1 MRAEDLE
8 RALDGL
14 ALPADAEAP
23 LRAAHAQLV
32 DGRPDDSLEAL
43 ARLGRPQEPAVALL
57 TGLAHL
63 GRFDLFRAERTL
75 TQLVAHMPVFVGLLA
90 LARVRVLQEDVEGAA
105 ELLRRALQARPDHA
119 GAIAALAECYVV
131 DGRYERAEALARRGL
146 ELHPTATALLF
157 VLADALRCQ
166 ERHVEAVAV
175 LRRLLPLDATAE
187 APRVALGRSLLALER
202 PAEARPIFEEVL
214 RRNAESTGALAG
226 MAEALAQEGR
236 LGEAHGYVL
245 RAMAAAPDQAWLHL
259 LHAHLNLRS
268 GRLDQAEMSAET
280 AATLT
285 DAPREALR
293 IAVRAATGRGDFER
307 AAEHARALLGVDA
320 SDALGHA
327 ATGLAE
333 VLAGRA
339 GAARER
345 LTAQLARRAPDPDL
359 LLALGAAELAAGQAA
374 QAAERFRAVIRLRA
388 DDRWAQPLLGAAYA
402 GVNDPDA
409 SGERLLRRALAGEPV
424 GEDDDDEDDDDET
437 YVVEPPTQ
445 HGAPPPAT
453 ARRASGP
460 IAPLLEAAVNRLLA
474 EEDGSIAPPPE
485 DLEPLEPPPAA
496 QVTPPSPALEPPLP
510 PPPDP
515 GGSVESRSLA
525 GIDLSPA
532 PTPSHGGDRP
542 PAEVVERLHRLG
554 RVLAGAEGLADL
566 ASRVDRLIEGHDQ
579 PLLLAVVGRSGA
591 GKTTFVNALIGQPLI
606 PEDTRV
612 PHLLRYGRRPSAR
625 VVFHDGRIETVR
637 PQALREVV
645 ARAGVDGDDGGV
657 RRVEILMPVQ
667 ELVRAS
673 ILDLPDPLAD
683 GALSAGD
690 VDGVLWLIDAEASE
704 DAWAEAAAWL
714 DAHGGD
720 ALAVVTRA
728 DRVAGERVVAQ
739 SERGRAA
746 LGGRVREVCVVS
758 AQQGLEGLRHR
769 DVGALRE
776 SGFPRLHKAL
786 GRAFFHRAGRVRGD
800 AVARQVERL
809 ARAGLA
815 RVQASLDRVER
826 QDAAVA
832 ALAERVARDREAF
845 RREAEGTVPERL
857 AGALE
862 QTLAACA
869 PEVGEAWA
877 MPAGFERQHRLDGAR
892 ARLRQGFVEGVRGA
906 REALDGQLRRA
917 MDGYFAAFE
926 AIFPPDAQ
934 SAEAARVAGLQGI
947 LDGYRLLLLEEALG
961 RHEAYLEGWVDQ
973 APLEAL
979 LREPRPATEA
989 DVVSAL
995 RDAGLHLDRAR
1006 APKLQ
1011 GLGGPLFDGI
1021 AAFVDET
1028 AADLR
1033 VARVD
1038 LTERLVEPL
1047 IRFLDGTE

>member
-14 ALPADAEAP
+14 ALPADAEVP
-23 LRAAHAQLV
+23 LRAAHALLV
-32 DGRPDDSLEAL
+32 EGRPDDSLEAL

-75 TQLVAHMPVFVGLLA
+75 AQLVAHMPVFAGLLA

-105 ELLRRALQARPDHA
+105 ELLRQALQARPDHA

-146 ELHPTATALLF
+146 ELHPTAAALLF
-157 VLADALRCQ
+157 VLADALRFQ
-166 ERHVEAVAV
+166 ERHVEAVAA
-175 LRRLLPLDATAE
+175 LRRLLPLDAAAE
-187 APRVALGRSLLALER
+187 APRVALGRSLLALDR

-285 DAPREALR
+285 DTPREALR
-293 IAVRAATGRGDFER
+293 IAVRAAIGRGDFER
-307 AAEHARALLGVDA
+307 AAEHARALLGVDG

-327 ATGLAE
+327 ASGLAE
-333 VLAGRA
+333 VLAGRLD
-339 GAARER
+339 AARAR

-402 GVNDPDA
+402 GVNDPEA
-409 SGERLLRRALAGEPV
+409 SGERLLRRALAGESV
-424 GEDDDDEDDDDET
+424 ELDDDEDDDDET
-437 YVVEPPTQ
+437 YVVEPPTA

-474 EEDGSIAPPPE
+474 EDDGSIAPP
-485 DLEPLEPPPAA
+485 LEPLEPLEAPPAA
-496 QVTPPSPALEPPLP
+496 QVSPPSAVLEPPLP
-510 PPPDP
+510 PPHDP
-515 GGSVESRSLA
+515 GASVESRSLA
-525 GIDLSPA
+525 GADLSLGA
-532 PTPSHGGDRP
+532 SASHGGDRP

-566 ASRVDRLIEGHDQ
+566 ASRVERLIEGHDQ
-579 PLLLAVVGRSGA
+579 PLLLAVVGRAGA

-612 PHLLRYGRRPSAR
+612 PHLLRYGRRPGAR
-625 VVFHDGRIETVR
+625 VVFHDGRVESVR
-637 PQALREVV
+637 PQALR
-645 ARAGVDGDDGGV
+645 AAGAWSAPDGDADV

-667 ELVRAS
+667 ELARAS

-683 GALSAGD
+683 GALAAGD
-690 VDGVLWLIDAEASE
+690 VDGVLWLVDAEAE
-704 DAWAEAAAWL
+704 DDAWDEAVAWL

-728 DRVAGERVVAQ
+728 DRVPGERVVAQ
-739 SERGRAA
+739 CERGRSA
-746 LGGRVREVCVVS
+746 LGHRVREVCVVS

-769 DVGALRE
+769 DVGALRA

-786 GRAFFHRAGRVRGD
+786 GRAFFQRAGQVRGE

-809 ARAGLA
+809 ARAALA
-815 RVQASLDRVER
+815 RVQGNLDRVER

-857 AGALE
+857 ATALE
-862 QTLAACA
+862 QTLTACA
-869 PEVGEAWA
+869 PELGEAWA
-877 MPAGFERQHRLDGAR
+877 MAPGFERQHRLDGAR

-906 REALDGQLRRA
+906 REALDGQLRGA
-917 MDGYFAAFE
+917 MDGYFEAFE

-979 LREPRPATEA
+979 LREPLPNTPAG
-989 DVVSAL
+989 VVTAL
-995 RDAGLHLDRAR
+995 RGAGLHLDRAR

-1047 IRFLDGTE
+1047 TRFIDGTA

>member
-14 ALPADAEAP
+14 ALPADAAVP

-32 DGRPDDSLEAL
+32 EGRPDDSLEEL

-63 GRFDLFRAERTL
+63 ARFDLFRAERTL
-75 TQLVAHMPVFVGLLA
+75 AQLIGHTPVFAGLLA

-105 ELLRRALQARPDHA
+105 ELLRQALQSRPDHA

-146 ELHPTATALLF
+146 ELHPRATGLLF

-175 LRRLLPLDATAE
+175 LRRLLPLDAAAE

-293 IAVRAATGRGDFER
+293 IAVRAATGRGDFGR
-307 AAEHARALLGVDA
+307 AAEHARALLGVDG

-327 ATGLAE
+327 ASGLAE
-333 VLAGRA
+333 VLAGRH
-339 GAARER
+339 GAARAR
-345 LTAQLARRAPDPDL
+345 LTAQLARQAPDPDL

-402 GVNDPDA
+402 GVNDPEA
-409 SGERLLRRALAGEPV
+409 SGERLLRRALAGESVDP
-424 GEDDDDEDDDDET
+424 EDDEDDDDET

-445 HGAPPPAT
+445 HGAPPPAA

-474 EEDGSIAPPPE
+474 EDDASNAPRLEPVEAPP
-485 DLEPLEPPPAA
+485 AT
-496 QVTPPSPALEPPLP
+496 QVTPPTPILEPPLP
-510 PPPDP
+510 PPLEP

-525 GIDLSPA
+525 GVDSSPVPSA
-532 PTPSHGGDRP
+532 SHGGDRP

-566 ASRVDRLIEGHDQ
+566 ASRVERLIEGHDQ
-579 PLLLAVVGRSGA
+579 PLLLAVVGRPGA

-612 PHLLRYGRRPSAR
+612 PHLLRYGRRPGAR
-625 VVFHDGRIETVR
+625 VVFHDGRVETVR
-637 PQALREVV
+637 PQALRE
-645 ARAGVDGDDGGV
+645 AGRWPTAEGDGGV

-667 ELVRAS
+667 ELARAS
-673 ILDLPDPLAD
+673 ILDMPDPLAE
-683 GALSAGD
+683 GALGTGD
-690 VDGVLWLIDAEASE
+690 ADGVLWLVDAAAEG
-704 DAWAEAAAWL
+704 DAWDEAVAWL

-728 DRVAGERVVAQ
+728 DGVPGERVVAQ
-739 SERGRAA
+739 AERGRAV
-746 LGGRVREVCVVS
+746 LGRRVREVCVVS

-769 DVGALRE
+769 DVGALRA

-786 GRAFFHRAGRVRGD
+786 GRAFFQRAGQVRGE
-800 AVARQVERL
+800 AVSRQVERL
-809 ARAGLA
+809 ARAALA

-826 QDAAVA
+826 QGAAVA

-857 AGALE
+857 SAAFE
-862 QTLAACA
+862 QTLEACG
-869 PEVGEAWA
+869 PELGAAWA
-877 MPAGFERQHRLDGAR
+877 MDAGFERQHRLDGVR

-979 LREPRPATEA
+979 LSAPAPATAGE
-989 DVVSAL
+989 VVAAL
-995 RDAGLHLDRAR
+995 RSVGLHLDRVR

-1038 LTERLVEPL
+1038 RTERLVEPL
-1047 IRFLDGTE
+1047 TRFVDGAS

>member
-32 DGRPDDSLEAL
+32 EGRPDDSLEAL

-75 TQLVAHMPVFVGLLA
+75 TQLVGHVPVFAGLLA
-90 LARVRVLQEDVEGAA
+90 LARVRVLQEDVEGSA

-146 ELHPTATALLF
+146 ELHPTAPALLF

-175 LRRLLPLDATAE
+175 LRRLLPLDAAAE

-307 AAEHARALLGVDA
+307 AAEHARALLGVDG

-327 ATGLAE
+327 AAGLAE
-333 VLAGRA
+333 VLAGRP

-409 SGERLLRRALAGEPV
+409 SGERLLRRALAGQPV
-424 GEDDDDEDDDDET
+424 GLDDDDDET

-474 EEDGSIAPPPE
+474 EDDGSVAPPV
-485 DLEPLEPPPAA
+485 EPDEPFEAPPAI
-496 QVTPPSPALEPPLP
+496 QVTPPPPALEPPLP

-515 GGSVESRSLA
+515 GGSVETRSLA
-525 GIDLSPA
+525 GAELSHGA
-532 PTPSHGGDRP
+532 PPSHGGERP
-542 PAEVVERLHRLG
+542 PAELVERLHRLG

-566 ASRVDRLIEGHDQ
+566 ASRVERLIEGHDQ
-579 PLLLAVVGRSGA
+579 PLLLAVIGRPGA

-612 PHLLRYGRRPSAR
+612 PHLLRYGRRPGAR
-625 VVFHDGRIETVR
+625 VVFDDGRVETVR

-645 ARAGVDGDDGGV
+645 ARGDGGV
-657 RRVEILMPVQ
+657 RGVEILMPVQ

-683 GALSAGD
+683 GALAAGD
-690 VDGVLWLIDAEASE
+690 VDGVLWLVDAEADD
-704 DAWAEAAAWL
+704 DAWSEAVAWL

-728 DRVAGERVVAQ
+728 DRLPSERVIAQ

-746 LGGRVREVCVVS
+746 LGRRVREVCVVS

-786 GRAFFHRAGRVRGD
+786 GRAFFQRAGRVRGD

-857 AGALE
+857 SAALE

-869 PEVGEAWA
+869 PELGEVWS
-877 MPAGFERQHRLDGAR
+877 MPAGFERQYRLDGAR

-906 REALDGQLRRA
+906 REALDEQLRRA
-917 MDGYFAAFE
+917 MDGYFEAFE

-979 LREPRPATEA
+979 LREPRPATE
-989 DVVSAL
+989 DGVVGAL
-995 RDAGLHLDRAR
+995 RGAGLHLDRAR

-1011 GLGGPLFDGI
+1011 GLGGALFDGI

-1047 IRFLDGTE
+1047 ARFLDGTE